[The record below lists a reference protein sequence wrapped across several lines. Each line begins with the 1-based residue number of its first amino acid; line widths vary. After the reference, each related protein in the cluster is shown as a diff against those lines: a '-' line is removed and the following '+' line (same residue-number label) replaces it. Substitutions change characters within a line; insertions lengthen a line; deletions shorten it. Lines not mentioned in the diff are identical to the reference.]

1 MNSPLQLAL
10 ALADACLARE
20 ASARGLMKSMRWVLG
35 KKWPWV
41 PALCTKIHQQAG
53 PNFYH
58 YTRHELAAII
68 LADHGFTHAWK
79 RTSVDNG
86 ASTVPKIKHYCLDVP
101 IAPQPAPW
109 LAALNLPQLTSSG
122 ALATWLQLP
131 PGELAW
137 YADQWRG
144 AAQDSPQFQP
154 QLQHYRYRWLSKPSG
169 GMRLIEMP
177 KLRLRKIQR
186 QILRQILDR
195 VPPHPAA
202 HGFRPAHSCMTHA
215 QLHCG
220 QRVVLRMDLKDFFA
234 SIPAARIHA
243 LFAKLGYPDTVA
255 RLLARLCTHRTPGQ
269 VLHPMPG
276 PSGQAD
282 QQENN
287 KLTQLR
293 SRHLPQGAPSS
304 PALSNL
310 CAFRLDIRLAGLAK
324 SLNASYS
331 RYADDLT
338 FSGGRQLETA
348 LRQLVPQIGAIALEE
363 GFTINFRKTRIMR
376 QAQRQLVT
384 GMVVNTKPNI
394 KRAEFDRLKA
404 ILTNCIRYGP
414 QAQNRQQHPDFQAF
428 LRGKVAWVKMI
439 NPARGAHLAALFEQI
454 TWPAD

>member
-1 MNSPLQLAL
+1 MNSQLQLAL

-20 ASARGLMKSMRWVLG
+20 ASAHGLMKSMTWVLG
-35 KKWPWV
+35 KRWPWI
-41 PALCTKIHQQAG
+41 PALCTKIHRLSG

-58 YTRHELAAII
+58 YTRHELAGLI
-68 LADHGFTHAWK
+68 LADHGFIHACMRAGTTLTIK
-79 RTSVDNG
+79 R
-86 ASTVPKIKHYCLDVP
+86 YCLEAP
-101 IAPQPAPW
+101 IAPPQPPW
-109 LAALNLPQLTSSG
+109 LAALNIPQLPDTG

-131 PGELAW
+131 LGELAW
-137 YADQWRG
+137 YADQWRTNG
-144 AAQDSPQFQP
+144 HESPQ
-154 QLQHYRYRWLSKPSG
+154 LEHYRYRWLAKPGG

-202 HGFRPAHSCMTHA
+202 HGFRAKHSCITHA

-255 RLLARLCTHRTPGQ
+255 GLLARLCTHRTPGQ
-269 VLHPMPG
+269 VLHPRPR

-287 KLTQLR
+287 KLNQLR

-304 PALSNL
+304 PALANL

-363 GFTINFRKTRIMR
+363 GFVINFRKTRIMR
-376 QAQRQLVT
+376 EAQRQLVT
-384 GMVVNTKPNI
+384 GMVVNAKPNI
-394 KRAEFDRLKA
+394 KRAEFDHLKA

-414 QAQNRQQHPDFQAF
+414 ASQNRQQHLNFHAF
-428 LRGKVAWVKMI
+428 LRGKVAWVGMI
-439 NPARGAHLAALFEQI
+439 NPARGARLTTLLEQVR
-454 TWPAD
+454 WPTS